1 MFDVTNKKNK
11 LMKHLLQIFV
21 LISIVG
27 IFYGLYIKAENP
39 QSGHLYIGLSLVLL
53 IFITM
58 PIFIFRRWKNKDVK
72 DYMLTKENIKK
83 MRDFNDS
90 KE

>member
-1 MFDVTNKKNK
+1 
-11 LMKHLLQIFV
+11 MKHLLQLLV
-21 LISIVG
+21 LASIIG
-27 IFYGLYIKAENP
+27 ICYGLYIKTENP
-39 QSGHLYIGLSLVLL
+39 QNGDLYIGLSLVLL
-53 IFITM
+53 FFITM